1 MIWRIGEWGGG
12 LRCLMIRQKKIVAYL
27 SMEIG
32 SNQKSERKCVISSL
46 LRYLLVLEDL
56 VLVDA
61 VVGKWK
67 QEGRY

>member
-1 MIWRIGEWGGG
+1 
-12 LRCLMIRQKKIVAYL
+12 MIRKKKIVAYF

-32 SNQKSERKCVISSL
+32 SNQKSELKCVISSL

-56 VLVDA
+56 ALVNT

-67 QEGRY
+67 QEGRYEIGRPYI